1 MAPHWGDRM
10 ALNIASVRYVGGRK
24 DKRQSRRIA
33 INDRGYIRPD
43 GGFAKWP
50 CTVLDA
56 SETGVRLK
64 LEGNHVVP
72 TMFSYV
78 AVLGGSG
85 RAARVKWRRGQEVG
99 AEFIQQ

>member
-1 MAPHWGDRM
+1 MF
-10 ALNIASVRYVGGRK
+10 LNSASARYAGGRK
-24 DKRQSRRIA
+24 DKRRSRRIA

-64 LEGNHVVP
+64 IEGDHAVP

-78 AVLGGSG
+78 GVSGRG
-85 RAARVKWRRGQEVG
+85 RAARVKWRRGREVG
-99 AEFIQQ
+99 AEFIKQ

>member
-1 MAPHWGDRM
+1 MAF
-10 ALNIASVRYVGGRK
+10 NSASIRYAGGRK

-50 CTVLDA
+50 CTVLDS
-56 SETGVRLK
+56 SETGIRLK
-64 LEGNHVVP
+64 LEDNHPVP

-78 AVLGGSG
+78 TVSGVG

>member
-1 MAPHWGDRM
+1 M
-10 ALNIASVRYVGGRK
+10 ALNMTSVRYVGGRK
-24 DKRQSRRIA
+24 DNRRSRRIA

-56 SETGVRLK
+56 SETGIRLK
-64 LEGNHVVP
+64 LEGNHAVP
-72 TMFSYV
+72 TMFNYV
-78 AVLGGSG
+78 AVSGGMG